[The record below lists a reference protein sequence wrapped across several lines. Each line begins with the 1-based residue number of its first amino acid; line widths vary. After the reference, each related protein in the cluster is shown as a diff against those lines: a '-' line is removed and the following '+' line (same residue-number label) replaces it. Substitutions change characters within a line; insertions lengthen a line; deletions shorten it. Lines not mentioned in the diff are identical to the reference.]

1 MIIVIAISKRR
12 EVNDVAEVR
21 RKLRVVENIPI
32 KRRKELNEDD
42 VGFGWYVFLFFLLAY
57 NFILLNALVKN

>member
-1 MIIVIAISKRR
+1 MPA
-12 EVNDVAEVR
+12 VR

-32 KRRKELNEDD
+32 KRRSKINEDD
-42 VGFGWYVFLFFLLAY
+42 ASVGWYVFLFFLLAY

>member
-1 MIIVIAISKRR
+1 VIAISKRR